1 MDHYKQVS
9 MTRTEHF
16 VYAWKR
22 IISLMKVT
30 VALIIH
36 SFAPRYFTTYYSD
49 WLKNESTKN

>member
-1 MDHYKQVS
+1 MDHYEQVS

-36 SFAPRYFTTYYSD
+36 SFAPRYFTTHYSD

>member
-1 MDHYKQVS
+1 
-9 MTRTEHF
+9 MTDTEDF
-16 VYAWKR
+16 VESWQI

-49 WLKNESTKN
+49 WLKNESTKI